1 MLRNIT
7 KRTMRNKAQLARF
20 GIVGAANTAL
30 DFGLLFILKA
40 LGLPVEFANIAS
52 TTIAF
57 LFSFFANK
65 KYTFKTSGTNVVR
78 EMILFTVITLFGLWV
93 IQSAIIT
100 LLTPPI
106 QSIVTNDTI
115 TLVIAKL
122 IATLASLTWNYVLY
136 SKVVFKP
143 K

>member
-1 MLRNIT
+1 MKALLRKHAT
-7 KRTMRNKAQLARF
+7 KVRF
-20 GIVGAANTAL
+20 GLVGAANTAL
-30 DFGLLFILKA
+30 DFGLLLVLANFFAVPHVI
-40 LGLPVEFANIAS
+40 ANIIS
-52 TTIAF
+52 SSIAF
-57 LFSFFANK
+57 VSSFFANK
-65 KYTFKTSGTNVVR
+65 KYTFKTTGQSVVR

-122 IATLASLTWNYVLY
+122 IATLASLTWNYILY
-136 SKVVFKP
+136 SRIVFKTSH
-143 K
+143 

>member
-1 MLRNIT
+1 MKALLRKHAT
-7 KRTMRNKAQLARF
+7 KVRF
-20 GIVGAANTAL
+20 GLVGAANTAL
-30 DFGLLFILKA
+30 DFGLLLVLANFFAVPHVI
-40 LGLPVEFANIAS
+40 ANIIS
-52 TTIAF
+52 SSIAF
-57 LFSFFANK
+57 VSSFFANK
-65 KYTFKTSGTNVVR
+65 KYTFKTTGQSVVR
-78 EMILFTVITLFGLWV
+78 EMILFTIVTLFGLWV

-122 IATLASLTWNYVLY
+122 VATLASLTWNYVLY

>member
-1 MLRNIT
+1 MKALLRKHAT
-7 KRTMRNKAQLARF
+7 KVRF
-20 GIVGAANTAL
+20 GLVGAANTAL
-30 DFGLLFILKA
+30 DFGLLLVLANFFAVPHVI
-40 LGLPVEFANIAS
+40 ANIIS
-52 TTIAF
+52 SSIAF
-57 LFSFFANK
+57 VSSFFANK
-65 KYTFKTSGTNVVR
+65 KYTFKTTGQSVIR
-78 EMILFTVITLFGLWV
+78 EMILFTIVTLFGLWV